1 MSANTDAIPIFQGQD
16 FFVPM
21 FEVKLRGRALEKDV
35 FRDITQVSYKDN
47 IEEVDSFEITINNW
61 DAETCKFKYLD
72 TDLFDPG
79 KELELWMGYFG
90 KEKLRLMIKGQ
101 ITSLRPSFPAAGQ
114 PTLAISGLNV
124 IHKFRKEQESH
135 AYEKLTDSQI
145 AKEVQK
151 RLGIKIRTDSTAA
164 GKEKPYDYV
173 LQNNKYDIIFLIE
186 RARRVGYDLFVE
198 EKGQD
203 GKSEESNLYFG
214 PSDNIRRITYQ
225 LEYGK
230 SLIEFKPELT
240 TARQVGEVTVKGWDA
255 AKKKPITQ
263 TATRKDIKTKGV
275 GAKGNQDA
283 IEKAFSAR
291 KEIIA
296 DRPINSEDEAKKLA
310 VATLENIAKDMVKG
324 NGSTVGLPDLR
335 AGGVV
340 ELKGMGDGG
349 RFNGRYFVVSTTHS
363 ISDGGYTTQFECRRE
378 EI

>member
-1 MSANTDAIPIFQGQD
+1 MSANTAAIPIFQGQD

-164 GKEKPYDYV
+164 GKEQPYDYV

>member
-1 MSANTDAIPIFQGQD
+1 MSANPTAIPIFEGQD
-16 FFVPM
+16 FFVPL

-35 FRDITQVSYKDN
+35 FRDITQVSYQDN

-124 IHKFRKEQESH
+124 IHKFRTEQVSH
-135 AYEKLTDSQI
+135 AYEKRTDSQI
-145 AKEVQK
+145 AEEVGQ
-151 RLGIKIRTDSTAA
+151 RLGIKVRTAA
-164 GKEKPYDYV
+164 TNETPHKYV
-173 LQNNKYDIIFLIE
+173 LQDNKYDIIFLME

-203 GKSEESNLYFG
+203 GKSEEPNLYFG
-214 PSDNIRRITYQ
+214 PSDNIRRVTYK

-230 SLIEFKPELT
+230 SLVEFKPELT

-255 AKKKPITQ
+255 VKKKPITQ
-263 TATRKDIKTKGV
+263 TAKRSDLKTKGV
-275 GAKGNQDA
+275 GAKGKQDA

-296 DRPINSEDEAKKLA
+296 DRPIHSEDEAKKLA

-340 ELKGMGDGG
+340 ELKGMGEGG
-349 RFNGRYFVVSTTHS
+349 RFNGRYFIVSTTHS
-363 ISDGGYTTQFECRRE
+363 ISDSGYTTQFECRRE

>member
-1 MSANTDAIPIFQGQD
+1 MSANTAAIPIFQGQD

-164 GKEKPYDYV
+164 GKEQPYDYV

-240 TARQVGEVTVKGWDA
+240 TARQVGEVTVKGRDA